1 MPNRRCNSH
10 GLLFG
15 LGLALA
21 LVCFGATAAD
31 PEQTVR
37 RSGIGDASTLDPHRW
52 VDGWEGN
59 IVMDLFQGLTT
70 LDAEAN
76 VVPGVASG
84 WEVSQDGLT
93 YTFRLRKDARW
104 SDGVSVTADDVVF
117 SFRRILDPIT
127 ASPAA
132 ALLYLIKN
140 GQAVNTGAMP
150 INALG
155 VTAID
160 AATVAIEL
168 TEPAPYFPELI
179 VHRGLLAPRHVIER
193 HGDRWARPETMVSNG
208 AFVLDDW
215 IPQVHVRLL
224 RNPAFH
230 SAEQVRL
237 EVMYHMPSEDLS
249 TGLKQ
254 YRAGEIDILGVIPPG
269 RLQWVKDNLPVDL
282 HLTSILGLDYY
293 VFNVSKPPFDD
304 ARVRRALS
312 MALNR
317 EVITQRITGAGE
329 QPAYG
334 LVPPGVF
341 NYPRPARATFAD
353 MPHNERVKQARAL
366 LAEAGFGPGNPLE
379 FTLRYN
385 TNEQHKRVAV
395 AASAMWKQL
404 GVKVSLLNNE
414 MKVLVADIRAGD
426 FQLARASWF
435 AEVRDAMT
443 YLDLLHST
451 SGPINQSGY
460 DNEAFD
466 ALVDKARGSADL
478 TARAELMRQAEQM
491 AVDAQPIMPLNF
503 YMARNLVR
511 PRIKG
516 WVDNNRGIHLARY
529 LYLEE

>member
-1 MPNRRCNSH
+1 MRGNHR
-10 GLLFG
+10 GLRISLW
-15 LGLALA
+15 LTLALA
-21 LVCFGATAAD
+21 CFGATAAD

-76 VVPGVASG
+76 VVPGVASS
-84 WEVSQDGLT
+84 WQVSEDGKS
-93 YTFRLRKDARW
+93 YVFELRKDARW
-104 SDGVSVTADDVVF
+104 SDGVAVTADDVVF
-117 SFRRILDPIT
+117 SFRRILDPQT

-140 GQAVNTGAMP
+140 GEAINGGSMP
-150 INALG
+150 IDALG

-160 AATVAIEL
+160 PTTVAIEL

-179 VHRGLLAPRHVIER
+179 VHRGLLAPRHVIEG
-193 HGDRWARPETMVSNG
+193 HGQRWARPGTMVSNG
-208 AFVLDDW
+208 AFVLDEW
-215 IPQVHVRLL
+215 IPQVHVRLV
-224 RNPAFH
+224 RNPEFH
-230 SAEQVRL
+230 SAGEVRL

-249 TGLKQ
+249 TGLKR

-269 RLQWVKDNLPVDL
+269 RLQWVRENLPADL

-304 ARVRRALS
+304 QRVRLALS

-317 EVITQRITGAGE
+317 EVITQKITRAGE
-329 QPAYG
+329 APAYG

-341 NYPRPARATFAD
+341 NYPNPARAKFAD

-366 LAEAGFGPGNPLE
+366 LAEAGFGASNPLA

-404 GVKVSLLNNE
+404 GVRVSLLNNE

-426 FQLARASWF
+426 FEMARASWF

-460 DNEAFD
+460 NSSSFD
-466 ALVDKARGSADL
+466 SLVNQARASADL
-478 TARAELMRQAEQM
+478 EARAKLMRQAEQM

-503 YMARNLVR
+503 YMARNLVK
-511 PRIKG
+511 PRVKG
-516 WVDNNRGIHLARY
+516 WVDNNRGIHLGRY
-529 LYLEE
+529 FYVEK